1 MDIQNE
7 LKKIIEYQNT
17 SLPQAD
23 RKSEDE
29 INAIIENIIDDYK
42 QGNYNFNNYLHFSIK
57 QNHKMRKVK
66 AFTLFSCEEAL
77 CIYLK
82 RTLDKRYHIK
92 YPNRTKYMHSLFDI
106 VNALRN
112 MNTYTIFRFD
122 LNHAKTKYI
131 SAQNIIPQRRIK
143 NYQR

>member
-1 MDIQNE
+1 M
-7 LKKIIEYQNT
+7 
-17 SLPQAD
+17 
-23 RKSEDE
+23 
-29 INAIIENIIDDYK
+29 NIIDDYK